1 MRKIYLHKR
10 FDSLEKFILELS
22 KHNFILTDKQKEQ
35 FKLYFKFLIEVNEH
49 VNLTRITEEN
59 EVYLKHFYDS
69 ITPLF
74 VFGDVFKDGATL
86 CDVGAGAGFPSIP
99 LKILKP
105 SLKVTIVDSLAKRL
119 TFLKDLIAKLGLDN
133 VELVHGRA
141 EDVGQNKLYREKFD
155 IVTARAVAKMSV
167 LSEYCLPLV
176 KKDGY
181 FVALKGPKAEDELD
195 EGKKALAVLGGKLIK
210 DEELTLPGTTEERT
224 LVLVK
229 KVKETP
235 KKYPRQAGTPRRK
248 PIC

>member
-1 MRKIYLHKR
+1 MNP
-10 FDSLEKFILELS
+10 EKFVLELS
-22 KHNFILTDKQKEQ
+22 KHNFELTDKQKEQ

-74 VFGDVFKDGATL
+74 VFGDVFKEGATL

-99 LKILKP
+99 LKILVP

-119 TFLKDLIAKLGLDN
+119 TFLKELIVKLDLID

-176 KKDGY
+176 KKGGY

-210 DEELTLPGTTEERT
+210 DEELTLPETTEERT

>member
-1 MRKIYLHKR
+1 MNP
-10 FDSLEKFILELS
+10 EKFVLELS
-22 KHNFILTDKQKEQ
+22 KHNFELTDKQKQQ
-35 FKLYFKFLIEVNEH
+35 FKLYFKMLIEVNEH
-49 VNLTRITEEN
+49 VNLTRITEED

-74 VFGDVFKDGATL
+74 TFGAVFKDGATL

-105 SLKVTIVDSLAKRL
+105 GLKVTIVDSLQKRL
-119 TFLKDLIAKLGLDN
+119 NFLKDLISELGLTD

-141 EDVGQNKLYREKFD
+141 EDVGQNKLYRERFD
-155 IVTARAVAKMSV
+155 IVTARAVARMSV

-176 KKDGY
+176 KKGGY

-195 EGKKALAVLGGKLIK
+195 DGKKALEVLGGKFIK
-210 DEELTLPGTTEERT
+210 DEELTLPESEEERT
-224 LVLVK
+224 LVLVQ
-229 KVKETP
+229 KVKSTP

-248 PIC
+248 PIH

>member
-1 MRKIYLHKR
+1 MNP
-10 FDSLEKFILELS
+10 EKFVLELS
-22 KHNFILTDKQKEQ
+22 KHNFELTDKQKQQ

-69 ITPLF
+69 VTPLF

-119 TFLKDLIAKLGLDN
+119 TFLKDLIAKLDLDN

-195 EGKKALAVLGGKLIK
+195 EGQKALAVLGGKLIK
-210 DEELTLPGTTEERT
+210 DEELTLSGTTEERT

>member
-1 MRKIYLHKR
+1 MNP
-10 FDSLEKFILELS
+10 EKFVLELS
-22 KHNFILTDKQKEQ
+22 KHNFELTNKQKQQ
-35 FKLYFKFLIEVNEH
+35 FKLYFKMLIEVNEH
-49 VNLTRITEEN
+49 VNLTRITEED

-74 VFGDVFKDGATL
+74 TFGAVFKDGATL

-105 SLKVTIVDSLAKRL
+105 GLKVTIVDSLQKRL
-119 TFLKDLIAKLGLDN
+119 NFLKDLISELGLTD

-141 EDVGQNKLYREKFD
+141 EDVGQNKLYRERFD
-155 IVTARAVAKMSV
+155 IVTARAVARMSV

-195 EGKKALAVLGGKLIK
+195 DGKKALEVLGGKLIK
-210 DEELTLPGTTEERT
+210 DEELTLPESEEERT
-224 LVLVK
+224 LVLVQ
-229 KVKETP
+229 KVKSTP

-248 PIC
+248 PIH

>member
-1 MRKIYLHKR
+1 MNP
-10 FDSLEKFILELS
+10 EKFVLELS
-22 KHNFILTDKQKEQ
+22 KHNFELTDKQKQQ
-35 FKLYFKFLIEVNEH
+35 FKIYFKMLIEVNEH
-49 VNLTRITEEN
+49 VNLTRITEED

-74 VFGDVFKDGATL
+74 TFGAVFKDGATL

-105 SLKVTIVDSLAKRL
+105 GLKVTIVDSLQKRL
-119 TFLKDLIAKLGLDN
+119 NFLKDLISELGLTD

-141 EDVGQNKLYREKFD
+141 EDVGQNKLYRERFD
-155 IVTARAVAKMSV
+155 IVTARAVARMSV

-176 KKDGY
+176 KKGGY

-195 EGKKALAVLGGKLIK
+195 DGKKALEVLGGKLIK
-210 DEELTLPGTTEERT
+210 DEELTLPESEEERT
-224 LVLVK
+224 LVLVQ
-229 KVKETP
+229 KVKSTP

-248 PIC
+248 PIH

>member
-1 MRKIYLHKR
+1 MNP
-10 FDSLEKFILELS
+10 EKFVLELS
-22 KHNFILTDKQKEQ
+22 KHNFELTDKQKQQ
-35 FKLYFKFLIEVNEH
+35 FKLYFKMLIEVNEH
-49 VNLTRITEEN
+49 VNLTRITEED

-74 VFGDVFKDGATL
+74 TFGAIFKDGATL

-105 SLKVTIVDSLAKRL
+105 GLKVTIVDSLQKRL
-119 TFLKDLIAKLGLDN
+119 NFLKDLISELGLTD

-141 EDVGQNKLYREKFD
+141 EDVGQNKLYRERFD
-155 IVTARAVAKMSV
+155 IVTARAVARMSV

-176 KKDGY
+176 KKGGY

-195 EGKKALAVLGGKLIK
+195 DGKKALEVLGGKLIK
-210 DEELTLPGTTEERT
+210 DEELTLPESEEERT
-224 LVLVK
+224 LVLVQ
-229 KVKETP
+229 KVKSTP

-248 PIC
+248 PIH

>member
-1 MRKIYLHKR
+1 MNP
-10 FDSLEKFILELS
+10 EKFVLELS
-22 KHNFILTDKQKEQ
+22 KHNFELTDKQKQQ
-35 FKLYFKFLIEVNEH
+35 FKLYFKMLIEVNEH
-49 VNLTRITEEN
+49 VNLTRITEED

-74 VFGDVFKDGATL
+74 TFDEVFKDGATL

-105 SLKVTIVDSLAKRL
+105 SLKVTIVDSLQKRL
-119 TFLKDLIAKLGLDN
+119 NFLKDLISELGLTD

-155 IVTARAVAKMSV
+155 IVTARAVARMSV

-176 KKDGY
+176 KKGGY

-195 EGKKALAVLGGKLIK
+195 DGKKALEVLGGKLIK
-210 DEELTLPGTTEERT
+210 DEELTLPESEEERT
-224 LVLVK
+224 LVLVQ
-229 KVKETP
+229 KVKSTP

-248 PIC
+248 PIH